1 MGALIVLMI
10 SFGAGVAPSDC
21 TASCN
26 SAGVVG
32 RWLVG
37 VSLVMQ
43 LSLALD
49 LWLPG
54 WKARAFRMV
63 VRQRAR
69 WSRFGQRPPAAAMLR

>member
-1 MGALIVLMI
+1 MIVLMI

-54 WKARAFRMV
+54 WKSRALRMF
-63 VRQRAR
+63 VRQRTR
-69 WSRFGQRPPAAAMLR
+69 WSRFGQRPRAAALLR